1 MHRAVS
7 EFCEWM
13 RMTNYA
19 ERTAE
24 TRQVYLTWF
33 SAWLEER
40 GITRPADVTKPLL
53 ERYQR
58 SLYHHRK
65 TDGRPL
71 SFGFQYAQLVALRT
85 FFRWAARTNRI
96 LYNPASELELPRLE
110 HRLPQHV
117 LSAPEVETVLQTADV
132 AGNPLG
138 LRDRAIMEVLYS
150 TGMRRMELISLH
162 LVDLDGERGTIRIRQ
177 GKGHKDRMVPVGE
190 RAVAWCDRYLAE
202 VRPSYVV
209 EPDEGTLFLSAEG
222 GAFTPNRMSALVR
235 GYVDRAQLGKRGSCH
250 LFRHSCA
257 TLMLEGGADIRYIQ
271 QLLGHAD
278 LSTTQIYTQ
287 VSIRRLQQV
296 HAATHPSAV
305 LARRRPVAEL
315 DGEAGE
321 SDVEQ
326 LLLTLAAEAAEEGGE
341 ELQRTSVPEVQR
353 VRSPQMARTDE
364 QAWGQG
370 RPETMRREA
379 VR

>member
-1 MHRAVS
+1 
-7 EFCEWM
+7 
-13 RMTNYA
+13 
-19 ERTAE
+19 
-24 TRQVYLTWF
+24 
-33 SAWLEER
+33 
-40 GITRPADVTKPLL
+40 
-53 ERYQR
+53 
-58 SLYHHRK
+58 
-65 TDGRPL
+65 
-71 SFGFQYAQLVALRT
+71 
-85 FFRWAARTNRI
+85 
-96 LYNPASELELPRLE
+96 
-110 HRLPQHV
+110 
-117 LSAPEVETVLQTADV
+117 
-132 AGNPLG
+132 
-138 LRDRAIMEVLYS
+138 
-150 TGMRRMELISLH
+150 
-162 LVDLDGERGTIRIRQ
+162 
-177 GKGHKDRMVPVGE
+177 MVPVGE